1 VGNQCA
7 KHLLEENP
15 FAEGLFEWMDSPEG
29 ELSNA
34 ALDAVFDALAKA
46 DIDPRKR
53 KIVWEDGQRLSIPE
67 TVQRI
72 HASNPDLAPE
82 LIESH
87 VLGWLEGFAPESY
100 SERQLEELDRLTDKW
115 VDDHER
121 KSEAGSK
128 QPRTRHS

>member
-1 VGNQCA
+1 MGKQWA

-15 FAEGLFEWMDSPEG
+15 FAEGLFEWTDSPEE

-34 ALDAVFDALAKA
+34 APDALFDALAKA

-53 KIVWEDGQRLSIPE
+53 KIVWKDGQRLSIPE
-67 TVQRI
+67 TEQRI

-87 VLGWLEGFAPESY
+87 VLEWLEGFAPESY

-115 VDDHER
+115 VDDRER
-121 KSEAGSK
+121 KSEAESK